1 MDEIEEGQINTGFDR
16 GIDYLAI
23 KEKLITAMNKLYVIL
38 QEEDKKL
45 AISRLVYNTISLIQL
60 KCGSRISEAV
70 KAFIIFINKGIK
82 DKIIVRIS
90 KTGALKV
97 MKSGEKKRSKVRY
110 RHMVWPKWIS
120 NNVYELLK
128 NNEMVQDLINS
139 GTLKKRVLDY
149 LARNFECNTHSLRY
163 ACINFLINEKKIP
176 INVVSKYVGHGN
188 VQQMIT
194 YTQQKH
200 VDGLFDLD

>member
-16 GIDYLAI
+16 GIDYGTI
-23 KEKLITAMNKLYVIL
+23 KEKLIIAMNKLYEMYK
-38 QEEDKKL
+38 EEEKKL
-45 AISRLVYNTISLIQL
+45 TVNRLVYNTIALIQL
-60 KCGSRISEAV
+60 KNGSRISEAV
-70 KAFIIFINKGIK
+70 KAFVIFINKGIG

-90 KTGALKV
+90 KTGAIKV
-97 MKSGEKKRSKVRY
+97 MKTGKKKRSKVRY
-110 RHMVWPKWIS
+110 RKMAWPKWIS
-120 NNVYELLK
+120 DDIYNLLK
-128 NNEMVQDLINS
+128 NDEIVNDLIRV

-163 ACINFLINEKKIP
+163 ACINFMINEKKIP
-176 INVVSKYVGHGN
+176 INIVSKYVGHGN

-200 VDGLFDLD
+200 VDEVFDLD

>member
-16 GIDYLAI
+16 GIDYENI
-23 KEKLITAMNKLYVIL
+23 KEKLITAMNKLCEIYK
-38 QEEDKKL
+38 EEEKKL
-45 AISRLVYNTISLIQL
+45 TISRLVYNTIALIQL
-60 KCGSRISEAV
+60 KNGSRISEAV
-70 KAFIIFINKGIK
+70 KAFMIFINKGIG

-97 MKSGEKKRSKVRY
+97 MKSGQKKRSKVRY
-110 RHMVWPKWIS
+110 RKMMWPKWIS
-120 NNVYELLK
+120 NDIYDLLK
-128 NNEMVQDLINS
+128 NNKFIDDLIGV

-149 LARNFECNTHSLRY
+149 LARNFDCNTHSLRY
-163 ACINFLINEKKIP
+163 ACINFMINVKKIP
-176 INVVSKYVGHGN
+176 INIVSKYVGHGN

-200 VDGLFDLD
+200 VDEIFDLD